1 MNERVGAWPFHLWG
15 WTTGLP
21 STTLYSFNID
31 FDLHFSQVLYGGCLF
46 LSLILLIIGQPPSL
60 VGHEA
65 PCHKSFRLTF
75 SIKFQPWKIRSG
87 ILKTTRHK
95 RTFLLV
101 LITIHHKNTF
111 PSVLITTRHKKTFP
125 GVPITIHHKKHPSS
139 CCKHKQ
145 PHS

>member
-1 MNERVGAWPFHLWG
+1 MAHPQGRANSASLHTP
-15 WTTGLP
+15 
-21 STTLYSFNID
+21 YSFKID
-31 FDLHFSQVLYGGCLF
+31 FDLHFSQVPYGGCLF

-75 SIKFQPWKIRSG
+75 SIKFQLWKIRSG

-95 RTFLLV
+95 WTSFV
-101 LITIHHKNTF
+101 VPITIHHKKTF
-111 PSVLITTRHKKTFP
+111 SGVPTTIRRKRTFLHVLITT
-125 GVPITIHHKKHPSS
+125 HHKKHPSS
-139 CCKHKQ
+139 CCKHKP

>member
-1 MNERVGAWPFHLWG
+1 MREWACVTLSLRGR
-15 WTTGLP
+15 TTGLP
-21 STTLYSFNID
+21 SSTLYSFNID
-31 FDLHFSQVLYGGCLF
+31 FDLHISQVLYGGCLF

-75 SIKFQPWKIRSG
+75 SIRFQLQKIRSG
-87 ILKTTRHK
+87 IPITTRHK

-101 LITIHHKNTF
+101 PITIH
-111 PSVLITTRHKKTFP
+111 HKKTFP
-125 GVPITIHHKKHPSS
+125 GVPITIHHKKTFPGVLITNHHKKHPSS
-139 CCKHKQ
+139 CCKHKP

>member
-1 MNERVGAWPFHLWG
+1 MRGSFLGRGHR
-15 WTTGLP
+15 LP
-21 STTLYSFNID
+21 SSTPYSFCID

-75 SIKFQPWKIRSG
+75 SIRFQPWKIRSG

-95 RTFLLV
+95 KTFL
-101 LITIHHKNTF
+101 H
-111 PSVLITTRHKKTFP
+111 VLITTHHKKTFP
-125 GVPITIHHKKHPSS
+125 GVLITIHHKKHPSS
-139 CCKHKQ
+139 CCKHKP

>member
-1 MNERVGAWPFHLWG
+1 MRECCEWLIPRGEP
-15 WTTGLP
+15 TRLP
-21 STTLYSFNID
+21 STLPIHLFNID
-31 FDLHFSQVLYGGCLF
+31 FDLHFSQVPYGGCLF

-60 VGHEA
+60 VGQEA

-75 SIKFQPWKIRSG
+75 SIKFQLQKIRSG
-87 ILKTTRHK
+87 ILITTRHK

-101 LITIHHKNTF
+101 PITTRHKRTFPGVLITIH
-111 PSVLITTRHKKTFP
+111 HKKTFP

-139 CCKHKQ
+139 CCKHKP

>member
-1 MNERVGAWPFHLWG
+1 MSSFHFFYHPIFNLFNLLGIRKFMNERVGAWPFHLWG

-65 PCHKSFRLTF
+65 PCHKSFRLTS
-75 SIKFQPWKIRSG
+75 SIKFQHQKIRSG

-95 RTFLLV
+95 RTFL
-101 LITIHHKNTF
+101 H
-111 PSVLITTRHKKTFP
+111 
-125 GVPITIHHKKHPSS
+125 VPITIHHKKHLSS
-139 CCKHKQ
+139 CCKHKP